1 MPTLDAEV
9 VIDAAALRYQPHE
22 RLRLM
27 RVELVEDEDPGAVRV
42 GVDGAGHVSG
52 EVLLVSRGPDA
63 GEDDLACGHVE
74 VRDKAERPVTR
85 STCLREIV
93 STMPRL
99 MTSSASSCGVQ
110 CVTGRSLSS
119 GGSQATAM
127 ICVSCS
133 AVKVGGPPWRGSSA
147 RSSWSNLA
155 RSLSLAPSCSAVAR
169 RCSPLAQRVRHRR
182 TRWRSTPRRRPCS
195 SLLSPAADI
204 RTMALRSTS
213 RAGVSA
219 LFLRH
224 RSRMARCRPETA
236 IACALATRSASSV
249 RSQQHDP
256 LGSASQHRIGIP
268 ARVH

>member
-1 MPTLDAEV
+1 MRPGLARTALKYSMKLMRRWRRLSSELNEARLMPTLDAEV

-127 ICVSCS
+127 VHSE
-133 AVKVGGPPWRGSSA
+133 AAALLLVA
-147 RSSWSNLA
+147 E
-155 RSLSLAPSCSAVAR
+155 PSR
-169 RCSPLAQRVRHRR
+169 
-182 TRWRSTPRRRPCS
+182 
-195 SLLSPAADI
+195 
-204 RTMALRSTS
+204 
-213 RAGVSA
+213 
-219 LFLRH
+219 
-224 RSRMARCRPETA
+224 
-236 IACALATRSASSV
+236 
-249 RSQQHDP
+249 
-256 LGSASQHRIGIP
+256 
-268 ARVH
+268 